1 MFEFMDSDSCE
12 VSIKVIGIGGGG
24 CNALEHMPRE
34 SLEGVEFIAIDADP
48 LDLGKA
54 SADIRLH
61 ICSDITTPDCES
73 LRAMLTGADM
83 VFIIACMGG
92 RTGTAIAPMVADIA
106 QEMGILTVAVVTTP
120 FNVESKQCMSV
131 ALQGIEALSRHANS
145 LITIPNDKLQH
156 RDILP
161 QDASKA
167 ASSMLHDAVHGIA
180 ELITRPGLINV
191 DVQDVRLVMGEKGRG
206 MVGTGSASGDRRA
219 EEAVEKAISN
229 LLLRE
234 MSLASVRGILV
245 NVTAGLD
252 MTIEDFE
259 IVGNVI
265 KTLAPVDATVV
276 VGSVIDPVMQGELH
290 VTLLVT
296 GIGAECHSY
305 IALAENAQ

>member
-1 MFEFMDSDSCE
+1 MFEFMDSDPCE
-12 VSIKVIGIGGGG
+12 VSIKVIGIGGG

-34 SLEGVEFIAIDADP
+34 SLEGVEFIAIDTDP

-54 SADIRLH
+54 SADTRLQ
-61 ICSDITTPDCES
+61 ISGDITMSDCES

-83 VFIIACMGG
+83 VFIIASMGG
-92 RTGTAIAPMVADIA
+92 RTGTAIAPMVAEIA
-106 QEMGILTVAVVTTP
+106 QEMGILTVAVVTEPIT
-120 FNVESKQCMSV
+120 VEGKQRMKI
-131 ALQGIEALSRHANS
+131 ALQGSEALSRHTNS
-145 LITIPNDKLQH
+145 LIIIPNDKLHH
-156 RDILP
+156 RDSL
-161 QDASKA
+161 QQGAFNVANK
-167 ASSMLHDAVHGIA
+167 MLHDAVHGIA

-191 DVQDVRLVMGEKGRG
+191 DVQDVRLVMAEKGKG

-234 MSLASVRGILV
+234 MNFASVRGILV

-259 IVGNVI
+259 IVGNAI

-276 VGSVIDPVMQGELH
+276 VGSVIDPIMQGELH

-296 GIGAECHSY
+296 GIGAERHSD
-305 IALAENAQ
+305 ITLAEDAQ